1 MEQVCSAVASCGN
14 TLLLKPN
21 FLHSAFSC
29 SVAVLQMLAVQ
40 CTAVQGRGPVM
51 ISHVNYGST
60 IFPIGDNLPDS
71 SGRLHFTIRPPFNN
85 LTILLPHSSEP
96 SSLLCEVH
104 SALLLLNSSSCCLVT
119 FFTELGLT
127 EKIDHIGQFL
137 KENMQE
143 RYMPLHI
150 AKRLIKQKSFAH
162 FVTVD

>member
-1 MEQVCSAVASCGN
+1 MPSFGN

-29 SVAVLQMLAVQ
+29 SVEVLQMLAVQ

-104 SALLLLNSSSCCLVT
+104 SALLLLNSSCCCLVT